1 MRRWH
6 LNQAAMK
13 TQLRLAV
20 LLWLAALL
28 FLPGSVRADFALR
41 DGDTVVFLGDSI
53 TAARR
58 YDRVIEN
65 YTLLCFPERKVHFI
79 NAGKGGD
86 TMAGGLARLDRD
98 VFDRGATV
106 LFVAFGFNDIGW
118 GMHADAE
125 HKQKYLDAI
134 RGIVD
139 RCRARKVRVFIC
151 SAAITSGDPDK
162 AEDGFF
168 QKMCDEGLA
177 LARSLGASTV
187 EVQRGMREIQRRILA
202 FNATFKDEKGK
213 VTLHAADGVHLGDLG
228 QLAMGFTILKG
239 IGAPADVSSVTVDA
253 GGPKLLSATGARV
266 TSLRTEHGAI
276 EFDRLDA
283 GSPLNFGTFGELNF
297 RFVPVPQELN
307 RYMLSVTNLAPG
319 RYEVIAGGRGLGAW
333 DARVLAKGVNLSSST
348 TNAWEPGGLWDAQ
361 AAALKMVTDA
371 RYEVAYV
378 PTYNRHFLQAHPEL
392 NRLQTEA
399 QALNAQIE
407 TYQRALARPV
417 PIRFIVRKAGEKQE

>member
-1 MRRWH
+1 
-6 LNQAAMK
+6 MK
-13 TQLRLAV
+13 TRLHSAALVWLAV
-20 LLWLAALL
+20 AFLLPAT
-28 FLPGSVRADFALR
+28 VHADFALR

-65 YTLLCFPERKVHFI
+65 YTLLRFPERKVHFI

-118 GMHADAE
+118 GMRADAE
-125 HKQKYLDAI
+125 HKQKYLDSI
-134 RGIVD
+134 RGIVE
-139 RCRARKVRVFIC
+139 RCQERKVRVFIC

-162 AEDGFF
+162 AEEGFF
-168 QKMCDEGLA
+168 QKMCDDGLA
-177 LARSLGASTV
+177 LARSLGANTV
-187 EVQRGMREIQRRILA
+187 DVQRGLRDIQRRIIA
-202 FNATFKDEKGK
+202 FNATLKDEKGK

-239 IGAPADVSSVTVDA
+239 LGAPAEVSAVTVDA
-253 GGPKLLSATGARV
+253 HGPKLLSTTGATV
-266 TSLRTEHGAI
+266 TNLRAVEGAI
-276 EFDRLDA
+276 EFDRLDE
-283 GSPLNFGTFGELNF
+283 GSPLNFGTFGALNF

-307 RYMLSVTNLAPG
+307 RYLLAVTNLAPG
-319 RYEVIAGGRGLGAW
+319 RHEIIAGGRGLGTW

-392 NRLQTEA
+392 NRLQAEA

-417 PIRFIVRKAGEKQE
+417 PIRFIVRQAAEKKE